1 MLIEC
6 GMEEGWQSVNIAHT
20 ALYMDHKNHTQRLKY
35 DFIHTYIP
43 CSLSEVTGD
52 LSDLRILL

>member
-1 MLIEC
+1 MLTEC
-6 GMEEGWQSVNIAHT
+6 GMEEGWQSVNIVHT
-20 ALYMDHKNHTQRLKY
+20 ALYMDHKNPTQRLKY

-43 CSLSEVTGD
+43 CSLSEVTGE